1 MRALLDLLRL
11 NEATFKNSRTQNN
24 LCLVQLLLKNASKEL
39 QILDPEL
46 GDEELIKSM
55 AVELAKLDRI
65 MARIAEELS
74 AQDATQSALG

>member
-11 NEATFKNSRTQNN
+11 NEATFKDSRTSNN
-24 LCLVQLLLKNASKEL
+24 LTNLQLLLKNASNEL

-65 MARIAEELS
+65 MARIAELS
-74 AQDATQSALG
+74 AQVAK